1 MRVFIA
7 SLALFAT
14 AIAAPEE
21 FQQKLLAKLL
31 ARAPSEAFT
40 ASGAASRSAS
50 RGHTPNMII
59 DSVNPDDL
67 HSALSAITDLDADHL
82 HNLHS
87 VLTDHAALT
96 DHAGLM
102 DHSALTDGVDH
113 SALTDAAGTEPSS
126 AFDDSNDF
134 LSAAKQKIPGAQRKK
149 PTGVMIPVVPTP
161 ENDPLFW
168 ISTLAPTLSFT
179 GDGAPRIVLGALSTF
194 YTLQLGW
201 RGAIL
206 PNIIVPGVMV
216 ATGLI
221 DTPVGEVFDAF
232 ELIIRD
238 FGYK

>member
-1 MRVFIA
+1 MRVFIS

-82 HNLHS
+82 HNLQS

-113 SALTDAAGTEPSS
+113 SAVTDAAGTEPSS

-134 LSAAKQKIPGAQRKK
+134 LSVGMGKPPKK
-149 PTGVMIPVVPTP
+149 RTRGVMIPVVPTP
-161 ENDPLFW
+161 ENDPLIW
-168 ISTLAPTLSFT
+168 ISTLAPTLSFV
-179 GDGAPRIVLGALSTF
+179 GDAAPRIVLGALSTF
-194 YTLQLGW
+194 YTIKLGP

-206 PNIIVPGVMV
+206 PNIIIPGVFV

-232 ELIIRD
+232 ELVLRD
-238 FGYK
+238 FGVAGP